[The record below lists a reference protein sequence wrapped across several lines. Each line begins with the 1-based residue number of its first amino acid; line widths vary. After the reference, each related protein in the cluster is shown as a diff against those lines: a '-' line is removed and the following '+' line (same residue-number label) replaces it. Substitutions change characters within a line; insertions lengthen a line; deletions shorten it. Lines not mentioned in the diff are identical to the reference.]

1 MTMNIFEQASKKKIR
16 FSSNR
21 GDLTVEQLWDM
32 PLQSKSGF
40 DLDTIAKEVNR
51 GIKASSEESFVT
63 TKASSATTTLEL
75 QLEVLKH
82 IIAVKIEAAAVA
94 AKRTEN
100 EARRAKLIEALE
112 NKQNS
117 ELNNMSSEDI
127 LKELEKLS

>member
-1 MTMNIFEQASKKKIR
+1 MNIFEQASKKKIR

>member
-1 MTMNIFEQASKKKIR
+1 MNIFEQASKKKIR

-21 GDLTVEQLWDM
+21 GDLTAEQLWDM

-51 GIKASSEESFVT
+51 GIKESSEESFVT

-94 AKRTEN
+94 AKRTDN

-117 ELNNMSSEDI
+117 ELNNMSTEDI